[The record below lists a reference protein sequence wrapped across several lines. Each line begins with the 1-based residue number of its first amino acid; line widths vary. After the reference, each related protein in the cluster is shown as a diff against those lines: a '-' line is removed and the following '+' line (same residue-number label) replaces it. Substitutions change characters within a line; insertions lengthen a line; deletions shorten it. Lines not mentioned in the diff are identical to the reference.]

1 VRARIFDPFF
11 TTKEVGIGT
20 GVGLTVSHGIIES
33 HDGTLG
39 VTSEPGRGATFTV
52 SLPQCRGPA
61 AAGETTAA
69 AATPAH
75 PGAAAT
81 GRVLVVDDEPE
92 VSETLCDIVALDGHE
107 VEVAS
112 SGQMALRALAHRNF
126 DVILC
131 DMRMPDVDGR
141 GFYARIKQAYPELV
155 ERLVFVTG
163 DALGPSIGSFL
174 DDTGLPY
181 LVKPIDAEELRTLVA
196 SIAGKGTGK

>member
-1 VRARIFDPFF
+1 
-11 TTKEVGIGT
+11 
-20 GVGLTVSHGIIES
+20 
-33 HDGTLG
+33 
-39 VTSEPGRGATFTV
+39 
-52 SLPQCRGPA
+52 LPECRGRA

-69 AATPAH
+69 AATPARA
-75 PGAAAT
+75 GAVAT
-81 GRVLVVDDEPE
+81 GRVLVIDDEQE
-92 VSETLCDIVALDGHE
+92 VLETLCDIVALDGHE

-163 DALGPSIGSFL
+163 DALGPSIRSFL
-174 DDTGLPY
+174 DETGLPY
-181 LVKPIDAEELRTLVA
+181 LEKPIDTEELRTLIATIVGKA
-196 SIAGKGTGK
+196 AGK